1 MRNTNSV
8 LLLVIFLLPSFAT
21 FADCNDLSALH
32 WLLGQ
37 WQQQGDDKNYQE
49 NWYQVSPHSF
59 EGTAGSGSQN
69 AAQREALRIV
79 NMQGKL
85 FYLAKV
91 SENPLPI
98 AFLLQHCHAGEA
110 IFVNAGHDFPQRL
123 HYKRVQ
129 DKLII
134 RVESLQGKGFSLQL
148 HKK

>member
-1 MRNTNSV
+1 MRNTNSI

-21 FADCNDLSALH
+21 FAACNDLTALH

-49 NWYQVSPHSF
+49 DWFQVSQHSF
-59 EGTAGSGSQN
+59 EGTAGSGSQD
-69 AAQREALRIV
+69 AALREALRIV

-85 FYLAKV
+85 FYLAKA
-91 SENPLPI
+91 SENPLPV
-98 AFLLQHCHAGEA
+98 AFSLQHCSAGEA
-110 IFVNAGHDFPQRL
+110 IFVNADHDFPQRI
-123 HYKRVQ
+123 HYQRQQ

-148 HKK
+148 HKQ